1 MVVWNNRLGQVSPI
15 ANSRRAFHL
24 IISQDPNHNWLI
36 SVVYNGICLSSQI
49 SHWFELSKLSSLNF
63 PWLIIGDFNSIISP
77 DKHKGGSFRHYSR
90 KVGFFLNFINGN
102 DLLDLHFTGPNF
114 NWCNNRS
121 GTARRWVCLDH
132 CLVNLSWY
140 SPFNS
145 YAFTHLPRLFSDHA
159 HLLLTINSNKTR
171 KLGLFR
177 FDNYWL
183 DYLGCHDVVRNA
195 FNFQW

>member
-1 MVVWNNRLGQVSPI
+1 MVFVFLLKFLIGLNFQNSLLLTFLGSLLEILTPL
-15 ANSRRAFHL
+15 SL
-24 IISQDPNHNWLI
+24 LI
-36 SVVYNGICLSSQI
+36 STKEVLSDI
-49 SHWFELSKLSSLNF
+49 ILAKL
-63 PWLIIGDFNSIISP
+63 
-77 DKHKGGSFRHYSR
+77 
-90 KVGFFLNFINGN
+90 VFFLNFINGN

-121 GTARRWVCLDH
+121 GTARRWACLDH

-195 FNFQW
+195 FNFQWWPQYQLLP